1 MAAQRASDTV
11 VVVTGGDPVALEHL
25 AIVPAGALVIA
36 ADSGIEH
43 AHALGLTVDVALGD
57 FDSVSPAALQR
68 AVDGGAIVERHPEA
82 KDATD
87 LELALDAALVRGAR
101 RVLVLG
107 GHGGRLDHL
116 LGNLALLASPRFV
129 ALTLDAWVGTARVN
143 VVRTD
148 TAIVGEPGSL
158 VSLFAMHG
166 PAHGVTT
173 RGLRFPLHDAVLEPG
188 STLGISNEL
197 TVTEAGVR
205 LDAGVL
211 LTIQPNALPSD
222 ARLDEGGP

>member
-1 MAAQRASDTV
+1 
-11 VVVTGGDPVALEHL
+11 
-25 AIVPAGALVIA
+25 
-36 ADSGIEH
+36 
-43 AHALGLTVDVALGD
+43 
-57 FDSVSPAALQR
+57 
-68 AVDGGAIVERHPEA
+68 
-82 KDATD
+82 
-87 LELALDAALVRGAR
+87 
-101 RVLVLG
+101 
-107 GHGGRLDHL
+107 
-116 LGNLALLASPRFV
+116 
-129 ALTLDAWVGTARVN
+129 
-143 VVRTD
+143 
-148 TAIVGEPGSL
+148 
-158 VSLFAMHG
+158 MHG

>member
-1 MAAQRASDTV
+1 MPDRALVFAGGEALPVSVRTV
-11 VVVTGGDPVALEHL
+11 LPPD
-25 AIVPAGALVIA
+25 ALVIA
-36 ADSGIEH
+36 ADSGVD
-43 AHALGLTVDVALGD
+43 HALALGRHVDLAVGD
-57 FDSVSPAALQR
+57 FDSVTPEGLRRVEA
-68 AVDGGAIVERHPEA
+68 DGARVERHA
-82 KDATD
+82 LDKDATD
-87 LELALDAALVRGAR
+87 LELALDAAVAAGAA
-101 RVLVLG
+101 RVTVVG